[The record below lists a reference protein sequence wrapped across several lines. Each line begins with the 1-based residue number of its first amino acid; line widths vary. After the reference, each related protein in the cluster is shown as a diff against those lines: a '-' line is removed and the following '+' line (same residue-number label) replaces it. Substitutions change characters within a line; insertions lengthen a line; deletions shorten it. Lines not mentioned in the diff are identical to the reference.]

1 MEIAPV
7 FTPSA
12 SASPI
17 FVISIVPVD
26 PPDPSV
32 ALTES
37 PVKIASAPIAPS
49 KMIAAE
55 PDSNVRDWVPSI
67 E

>member
-1 MEIAPV
+1 METVPV
-7 FTPSA
+7 FTPTPA
-12 SASPI
+12 SSPI
-17 FVISIVPVD
+17 SVIWIVPVD
-26 PPDPSV
+26 PPV